1 MKKILLCILSL
12 VILAMTF
19 CGCSQHE
26 SNDHN
31 DFDMSKNTNS
41 PVLDGATQYNPKI
54 THLHADWPSYDS
66 IATLVDVADNVFEGK
81 ITNIDFDI
89 VDIYTGES
97 AKPEDDVSRLQ
108 LYTIYEVDII
118 DVYKGANADK
128 AYIMVMGGMAGYKEN
143 EQCKAMDKFGI
154 FNEDI
159 GISVLDNVDSLK
171 IGDSYLFLTN
181 LNTSK
186 YHTIVNNTQFAY
198 NINNSSQPTAFA
210 YESIKKYVSEIKK
223 NSSDILQD

>member
-1 MKKILLCILSL
+1 
-12 VILAMTF
+12 
-19 CGCSQHE
+19 
-26 SNDHN
+26 
-31 DFDMSKNTNS
+31 
-41 PVLDGATQYNPKI
+41 
-54 THLHADWPSYDS
+54 
-66 IATLVDVADNVFEGK
+66 
-81 ITNIDFDI
+81 
-89 VDIYTGES
+89 
-97 AKPEDDVSRLQ
+97 
-108 LYTIYEVDII
+108 
-118 DVYKGANADK
+118 
-128 AYIMVMGGMAGYKEN
+128 MVMGGMAGYKEY

-186 YHTIVNNTQFAY
+186 YHTKVNNTQFAY